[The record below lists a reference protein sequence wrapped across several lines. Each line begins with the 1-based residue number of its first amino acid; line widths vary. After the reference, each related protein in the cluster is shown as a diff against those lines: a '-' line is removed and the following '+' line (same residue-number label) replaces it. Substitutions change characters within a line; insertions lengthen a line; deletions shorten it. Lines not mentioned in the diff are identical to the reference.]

1 LRGGVNHPQLSQ
13 GASCLSDGAC
23 SATTA
28 CAGAPSRGAIS
39 AGFPT
44 FLPLRFCLAG
54 ARRSDQSWQL
64 IICRTFEYNSPNSGF
79 PFSFRSTIRDCVS
92 VCFSFIPFSC
102 TRFSSESRRLYSH
115 LQSSSWRFSIF
126 SVFFDGYRRNL

>member
-1 LRGGVNHPQLSQ
+1 LFFPARIKSLRGGVNHPQL
-13 GASCLSDGAC
+13 
-23 SATTA
+23 
-28 CAGAPSRGAIS
+28 
-39 AGFPT
+39 
-44 FLPLRFCLAG
+44 
-54 ARRSDQSWQL
+54 
-64 IICRTFEYNSPNSGF
+64 SPNSGF

-102 TRFSSESRRLYSH
+102 TKFSSESRRLYSH